1 MTSQGS
7 NGGGGVGGMPH
18 HHSPIR
24 EAPLPRPL
32 ETAEEAAY
40 KKASQKT
47 LLEYFDS
54 EDKDEVKTRL
64 DELGS
69 PSLRHLFVRRA
80 LSMSM
85 DRGNREREMVSE
97 LFVSLSDKGGDEAR
111 EQPCVT
117 PDMIL
122 AGFRDVLR
130 GLEELEHDVPNAADL
145 VGTFIARAVVD
156 DIIPPA
162 FVWVEMKDVIRLPGE
177 AIEQA
182 RVLLAPAHA
191 AERVLRCWGGENQM
205 SVPALKESFKRI
217 LVEFHESHD
226 AAEASTLL
234 RDMHVPDF
242 HHEFIK
248 RAVTLGVELEGS
260 LEAPMRYYDA
270 LMRMLEAQRV
280 VSPDQ
285 MATGY
290 ARVSA
295 EIDDLA
301 LDCPWA
307 VTAFA
312 ADVARASEP
321 GGWLQPEL
329 YRAALGRTK
338 YGKHVNL

>member
-7 NGGGGVGGMPH
+7 SGNGGGGVSGMPH

-117 PDMIL
+117 P
-122 AGFRDVLR
+122 
-130 GLEELEHDVPNAADL
+130 E
-145 VGTFIARAVVD
+145 
-156 DIIPPA
+156 
-162 FVWVEMKDVIRLPGE
+162 
-177 AIEQA
+177 
-182 RVLLAPAHA
+182 
-191 AERVLRCWGGENQM
+191 
-205 SVPALKESFKRI
+205 
-217 LVEFHESHD
+217 
-226 AAEASTLL
+226 
-234 RDMHVPDF
+234 
-242 HHEFIK
+242 
-248 RAVTLGVELEGS
+248 
-260 LEAPMRYYDA
+260 
-270 LMRMLEAQRV
+270 
-280 VSPDQ
+280 
-285 MATGY
+285 
-290 ARVSA
+290 
-295 EIDDLA
+295 
-301 LDCPWA
+301 
-307 VTAFA
+307 
-312 ADVARASEP
+312 
-321 GGWLQPEL
+321 
-329 YRAALGRTK
+329 
-338 YGKHVNL
+338 

>member
-1 MTSQGS
+1 MS
-7 NGGGGVGGMPH
+7 
-18 HHSPIR
+18 
-24 EAPLPRPL
+24 APLPKPQ
-32 ETAEEAAY
+32 ESPAEAAY

-47 LLEYFDS
+47 LLEYFNS
-54 EDKDEVKTRL
+54 EDKAEVKLRL

-69 PSLRHLFVRRA
+69 PELRHLFVRRA
-80 LSMSM
+80 LSMSL

-97 LFVSLSDKGGDEAR
+97 LFVALSDKGGEAR

-117 PDMIL
+117 SDMIL

-130 GLEELEHDVPNAADL
+130 GLEELEHDVPGAPEL
-145 VGTFIARAVVD
+145 IGTFVARAVVD

-162 FVWVEMKDVIRLPGE
+162 FVWVEMRDVIRLPGE

-205 SVPALKESFKRI
+205 SVPALKESFKRV

-226 AAEASTLL
+226 AAEAVALL

-248 RAVTLGVELEGS
+248 RAVTLGVELEGAR
-260 LEAPMRYYDA
+260 EAPMRYYDA
-270 LMRMLEAQRV
+270 LMRMLEAQGV

-290 ARVSA
+290 ARVGA
-295 EIDDLA
+295 EIKDLA

-307 VTAFA
+307 QSAFA
-312 ADVARASEP
+312 ADVARASAP
-321 GGWLQPEL
+321 GGWLQPDL
-329 YRAALGRTK
+329 YHAALERTRQHQATAAQ
-338 YGKHVNL
+338 GTPAPAGV